1 MAIIRPFALSDAG
14 ATHGIFVQAV
24 QVGAATRYSQAER
37 TDWLPDPTMPE
48 DWGRWLAEH
57 ITLVADEGDRLTGFF
72 MLEKTGYLNM
82 AYVSPDRMGTGLA
95 DKLYAALMDKA
106 RLHGIS
112 DMTVIAS
119 RYAQSFF
126 SRQGWTL
133 APDLTSI
140 PGQPDKDITRA
151 LELSRAMRTV
161 LA

>member
-1 MAIIRPFALSDAG
+1 MVRIRPFLLSDAG
-14 ATHGIFVQAV
+14 ATHAIFVRAV
-24 QVGAATRYSQAER
+24 QIGAATRYSEAER
-37 TDWLPDPTMPE
+37 ADWLPDATMPE
-48 DWGRWLAEH
+48 DWGSWLAEH

-72 MLEKTGYLNM
+72 MLERTGYLNM

-95 DKLYAALMDKA
+95 DRLYAALMDEA
-106 RLHGIS
+106 RLHDIT

-126 SRQGWTL
+126 ARHGWTL
-133 APDLTSI
+133 APDLTTI